1 MTGEEIMRKKIIQ
14 IAKLEQA
21 AENAVSALEYESL
34 FDEALNMAR
43 DLKEIEKEVHDCAL
57 CDGREECGYSSK
69 MLLEKLSYILFKSFG
84 YHRQDKYDLKKT
96 TNAKERRT

>member
-1 MTGEEIMRKKIIQ
+1 MKSKNNIECIT
-14 IAKLEQA
+14 
-21 AENAVSALEYESL
+21 ALEYESL

-84 YHRQDKYDLKKT
+84 DKYDLKKM